1 MPTKKRKL
9 ARRPAADVSPAVV
22 QWLLDGEWPTGGG
35 EGFWAVLDNSHPDH
49 ARRLWN
55 ELRDGLLPGWIADH
69 PGTRPWA
76 WWLLDAPREALTAG
90 RSAGELHPHRRR
102 LGGTGTPCYEV
113 LNYVPE
119 FCLGVPASW
128 VSGFDEAY
136 YNGRALDIHGA
147 PIGTEYHEGRFAGRA
162 IDPTDPPRFEAQ
174 AAYLDR
180 HNLLSASERRRL
192 TAKDFEPEAIASAPE
207 DDDAAED
214 ADGAA
219 GEGPSLAVSSPTEGA
234 DDAEAIPEA
243 DGAQTATGAVVATNT
258 GDGAPDAARG
268 GEQ

>member
-1 MPTKKRKL
+1 MPTKKRRL

-22 QWLLDGEWPTGGG
+22 RWLLDGEWPTGGG
-35 EGFWAVLDNSHPDH
+35 EGFWAVLDISHPDH

-55 ELRDGLLPGWIADH
+55 ELRDELLPGWIADH

-76 WWLLDAPREALTAG
+76 WWSFDGPREPLTAG
-90 RSAGELHPHRRR
+90 RSAGELYPHRRR
-102 LGGTGTPCYEV
+102 LGGTGTPSHQV
-113 LNYVPE
+113 FNYVPE
-119 FCLGVPASW
+119 FDRGVPASW
-128 VSGFDEAY
+128 VSAFDEAY
-136 YNGRALDIHGA
+136 YNGRAVDVHGNA
-147 PIGTEYHEGRFAGRA
+147 IGTEYHEGHFSGRA
-162 IDPTDPPRFEAQ
+162 IDPNDPPRFESE

-180 HNLLSASERRRL
+180 LGLLTLAERRRL
-192 TAKDFEPEAIASAPE
+192 TPADFEPEAIAPEPE

-219 GEGPSLAVSSPTEGA
+219 AEAPCLAVSSPTEGA

-243 DGAQTATGAVVATNT
+243 DGA
-258 GDGAPDAARG
+258 PDAARG